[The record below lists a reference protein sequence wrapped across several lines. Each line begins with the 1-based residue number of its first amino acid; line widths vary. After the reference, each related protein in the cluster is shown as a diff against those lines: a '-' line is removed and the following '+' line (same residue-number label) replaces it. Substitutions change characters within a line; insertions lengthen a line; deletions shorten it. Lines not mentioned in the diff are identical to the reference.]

1 MSSCPHLVAVK
12 LRDADGSAPPDGEG
26 GGADGLRGEGDV
38 VRPQRH
44 RAVLGAGRVADLP
57 VREGLHTERGIDL
70 LMGSL
75 YFLFFEEKYFFIV
88 ELILLRLTNYL
99 FCADMHL
106 RVGNA
111 GDHGYKIQS

>member
-1 MSSCPHLVAVK
+1 MKRATSGWPRSMIWGVFRRMPMATWNKILIIPVLATTLTLHCVSSCPHLVAVK

-57 VREGLHTERGIDL
+57 VREGLHTAKKEE
-70 LMGSL
+70 
-75 YFLFFEEKYFFIV
+75 LFI
-88 ELILLRLTNYL
+88 
-99 FCADMHL
+99 
-106 RVGNA
+106 
-111 GDHGYKIQS
+111 